1 MKGAPMK
8 RIVIRTRRMAASYTR
23 FGECVALVAMLLL
36 VSVSYL
42 HAQANVGI
50 GTVSPD
56 PSALLDLTSITSG
69 LLPPRMTHAQMN
81 AIPPTV
87 ATGDFVF
94 CTDSTALLTPSTY
107 YYYNGSAWVPFMGN
121 YLTNFLNGDGVIYG
135 PLTQQ
140 NTLTAGATPIFN
152 VAYAA
157 ASGTVTDFGAQIVAN
172 ASGATAGSATGLT
185 VSAVGSGTGTK
196 ATGLV
201 VSATGAAAD
210 TTVDATSEIA
220 ENGNGIATTSTDGL
234 VLQNLTPA
242 TSTVTKQYS
251 PRIDLVGTAW
261 NSTGAVSQTDKF
273 IIENQPQN
281 MAGTTTSNLVFSDI
295 INGGASTQ
303 DAVISSGANLL
314 LGQTSNTE
322 GSLSLAYPTAAFM
335 TTVEPST
342 TTPTSTF
349 IYNLPAQTSAPLAG
363 QILSI
368 TSVTGTGPYTVNLQW
383 GTSATAYT
391 HYTSSV
397 DSVAP
402 ITSTSGKMGGLGAA
416 GISFTPIVT
425 GHMLIIMS
433 GCIYT
438 GTGGDAAYAQMYYG
452 TGTAPA
458 HNAALIGT
466 AVGGKTAVQPLGADH
481 VEIAPFMLETYQ
493 ALTVGTTY
501 WVDAACSSNTGT
513 TSLGQVVVTATELP

>member
-1 MKGAPMK
+1 MKNIRFYLRLLNVASLWPSILMGA
-8 RIVIRTRRMAASYTR
+8 ILLAANTGSL
-23 FGECVALVAMLLL
+23 C
-36 VSVSYL
+36 
-42 HAQANVGI
+42 AQGNVGI

-56 PSALLDLTSITSG
+56 PSALLDLTSVTSG
-69 LLPPRMTHAQMN
+69 LLPPRMTQAQRN
-81 AIPPTV
+81 AITTP

-94 CTDSTALLTPSTY
+94 CTDSTAFLTPSTY

-121 YLTNFLNGDGVIYG
+121 YLTNFFNGNGVIYG

-140 NTLTAGATPIFN
+140 NTLAAGATPIFN
-152 VAYAA
+152 VAYAP

-196 ATGLV
+196 ATGLL

-220 ENGNGIATTSTDGL
+220 ENGNGIAATSTDGL
-234 VLQNLTPA
+234 VLQNLTAA
-242 TSTVTKQYS
+242 TSGATQQYS
-251 PRIDLVGTAW
+251 PRIDLTGTAW
-261 NSTGAVSQTDKF
+261 NSTSATSQTDKF
-273 IIENQPQN
+273 IIENQPLTA
-281 MAGTTTSNLVFSDI
+281 AGTTTSKLVFSDI
-295 INGGASTQ
+295 INGAASTQ
-303 DAVISSGANLL
+303 DAVLSSGANLL

-322 GSLSLAYPTAAFM
+322 GSLSLAAPSAAFM

-349 IYNLPAQTSAPLAG
+349 IYNLPPQTSAPLAG

-383 GTSATAYT
+383 GTSSTSYT

-402 ITSTSGKMGGLGAA
+402 ITSTTGKMGGLGSS
-416 GISFTPIVT
+416 IFFTPIVT

-493 ALTVGTTY
+493 ALTVGTQY

-513 TSLGQVVVTATELP
+513 TALGQVVVTATELP